1 MKKTNI
7 LFFIISI
14 AFFASCSDGFK
25 KTKTGLKYKIIA
37 SEAGEKLNPGDL
49 IKFQYKVIY
58 NDSVVQTTYGT
69 LPAFDMVNAKGRH
82 HDFSEVLPLLKVG
95 DSLVTIQLYDSL
107 ASNPAYGVPRYL
119 KKGQTQQSTLKI
131 VAVYKED
138 AATGKS
144 ARDAAFSDYEKEV
157 MAYKAKEMAAI
168 EKYLT
173 QNNIKADKVNDNFY
187 LEIIAEGNGAK
198 ADSGKVVGINY
209 SGAVIGGR
217 FFDSNVDQAKQ
228 VAKHDLETFYFTAKE
243 TGAIQGLLEAIT
255 YFKVGTKANVYIPSL
270 MAYGPQGTAPVV
282 KPYQNLMFEIELL
295 SVKDKTEE
303 TEDLLK
309 KSRGKIKP
317 RKGVGIKKK

>member
-7 LFFIISI
+7 LLFIVSI
-14 AFFASCSDGFK
+14 VFLASCSDGFK
-25 KTKTGLKYKIIA
+25 KTKTGLKYKIFPSA
-37 SEAGEKLNPGDL
+37 SGEKLNPGDL
-49 IKFQYKVIY
+49 VKFQYKVIY
-58 NDSVVQTTYGT
+58 KDSVVQTTYGT
-69 LPAFDMVNAKGRH
+69 LPAFDMVDPNGRH
-82 HDFSEVLPLLKVG
+82 HDFSEVLSKLKVG
-95 DSLVTIQLYDSL
+95 DSLVTIQLHDSL

-131 VAVYKED
+131 VAVYKENP
-138 AATGKS
+138 ATGKS

-157 MAYKAKEMAAI
+157 MTFKAKEMAAI
-168 EKYLT
+168 EKYLS
-173 QNNIKADKVNDNFY
+173 QNNIKADKLNDNFY
-187 LEIIAEGNGAK
+187 LQILEEGNGAK

-217 FFDSNVDQAKQ
+217 FFDSNVDKAKQ

-243 TGAIQGLLEAIT
+243 SGAIQGLLEAIT

-270 MAYGPQGTAPVV
+270 LAYGPQGTAPVV
-282 KPYQNLMFEIELL
+282 KPYQNLMFEIELV

-303 TEDLLK
+303 NEELLQ

-317 RKGVGIKKK
+317 KKGVGLPKK

>member
-7 LFFIISI
+7 LLFIVII
-14 AFFASCSDGFK
+14 VFLASCSDGFK

-37 SEAGEKLNPGDL
+37 SASGEKLNPGDL
-49 IKFQYKVIY
+49 VKFQYKVIY

-69 LPAFDMVNAKGRH
+69 LPAFDMVDPNGRH
-82 HDFSEVLPLLKVG
+82 HDFSEVLSQLKVG

-119 KKGQTQQSTLKI
+119 KKGQTQQSTIKI
-131 VAVYKED
+131 VTVYKAD
-138 AATGKS
+138 PASGKS
-144 ARDAAFSDYEKEV
+144 ARDVAFEDYEKEV
-157 MAYKAKEMAAI
+157 MAYKAKEMTEI
-168 EKYLT
+168 EKYIT
-173 QNNIKADKVNDNFY
+173 QNNIKAEKINDDFY
-187 LEIIAEGNGAK
+187 LEIINEGAGPK
-198 ADSGKVVGINY
+198 ADSGKVVGVNY
-209 SGAVIGGR
+209 SGMVIGGR
-217 FFDSNVDQAKQ
+217 FFDSNVDKAKQ

-243 TGAIQGLLEAIT
+243 SGAIQGLLEAIT

-270 MAYGPQGTAPVV
+270 LAYGPQGTSPVV

-295 SVKDKTEE
+295 SIKDKTED
-303 TEDLLK
+303 TEELLK

>member
-7 LFFIISI
+7 LLFIISI
-14 AFFASCSDGFK
+14 AFLASCSDGFK

-37 SEAGEKLNPGDL
+37 SQSGEKLNPGDL
-49 IKFQYKVIY
+49 VKFQYKVTY

-69 LPAFDMVNAKGRH
+69 LPAFDMIDLNGRH
-82 HDFSEVLPLLKVG
+82 HDFSEVLSQMKVG

-107 ASNPAYGVPRYL
+107 ANNPAYGVPYYL

-138 AATGKS
+138 PATGKS
-144 ARDAAFSDYEKEV
+144 ARDFAFADYEKEV
-157 MAYKAKEMAAI
+157 MIYKAKEMAAI

-173 QNNIKADKVNDNFY
+173 ENNIKADKINDNFY
-187 LEIIAEGNGAK
+187 LQIINEGNGAK

-217 FFDSNVDQAKQ
+217 FFDSNVDKAKQ

-270 MAYGPQGTAPVV
+270 LAYGPQGTAPVV

-295 SVKDKTEE
+295 SVKDKTNDAE
-303 TEDLLK
+303 TLLEN
-309 KSRGKIKP
+309 SRGKIKP
-317 RKGVGIKKK
+317 RNGEGIIKK